1 MYGIFIIEKLVFQI
15 LNTNLFASTIRLLF
29 IDAIKAVMNNKECI
43 QPKDDKIPRS
53 SKIYESVAATAI
65 AIDLVCVIDILACI
79 ALIFLE

>member
-15 LNTNLFASTIRLLF
+15 LNTNLFAS